1 MKRTSLVLLLAA
13 LTLSAMVFGCATS
26 VSQPMYYWENYSDSL
41 YQTKKH
47 PTPETLAEHQSV
59 LEKIIETAK
68 EKNCRIPPGV
78 CAELGYIYAMRN
90 DNKKAI
96 ELFTQEKQVYPEAT
110 LFMDRLIQRSER
122 RPASEK
128 PLEAATE
135 PAADKPQDAPVE
147 KVGTEGKTK

>member
-1 MKRTSLVLLLAA
+1 
-13 LTLSAMVFGCATS
+13 MVFGCATS
-26 VSQPMYYWENYSDSL
+26 GSQPMYYWENYSDSL

-47 PTPETLAEHQSV
+47 PTSENLAEHQSV
-59 LEKIIETAK
+59 LEKIIETSK

-96 ELFTQEKQVYPEAT
+96 ELFTQEKQIYPEAT

-122 RPASEK
+122 KPESEK
-128 PLEAATE
+128 AAQA
-135 PAADKPQDAPVE
+135 PNPPGQNQSQGAAVE
-147 KVGTEGKTK
+147 KVGTEEKAK

>member
-1 MKRTSLVLLLAA
+1 MKRKTSFLLLAS
-13 LTLSAMVFGCATS
+13 LTLSAMVFGCVTTG
-26 VSQPMYYWENYSDSL
+26 SQPMYYWENYSDSL

-59 LEKIIETAK
+59 LEKIIETSK
-68 EKNCRIPPGV
+68 ENNCRIPPGV

-96 ELFTQEKQVYPEAT
+96 ELFTQEKQIYPEAT

-122 RPASEK
+122 RPESEK
-128 PLEAATE
+128 ATEATSQPVVDKSREAA
-135 PAADKPQDAPVE
+135 VE
-147 KVGTEGKTK
+147 KVGMEEKAK